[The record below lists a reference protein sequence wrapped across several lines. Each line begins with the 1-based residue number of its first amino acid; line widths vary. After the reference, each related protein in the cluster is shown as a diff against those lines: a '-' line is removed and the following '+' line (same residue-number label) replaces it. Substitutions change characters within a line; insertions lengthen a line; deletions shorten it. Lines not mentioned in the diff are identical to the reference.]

1 MGMVSAM
8 NNTAALSL
16 GFICGFWSGG
26 VLAANDW
33 KLQSGVSIEER
44 YTDNL
49 SLSSGGGSGSFVTSI
64 TPRANV
70 AHKGKRGNVTVDYNL
85 NALVYDHDPKR
96 NKLNHNL
103 NASLSVD
110 PVVGILQLKGSA
122 RVGQQFASQFGPTSQ
137 DTYHTTSN
145 RVETRS
151 LSLTPSLH
159 NEFFQRNLITDASLA
174 LNHAS
179 SDGSALST
187 STSNVFNFTA
197 KNGPRPGRVT
207 YAATFRRSG
216 GQSNGVPSSVFESES
231 FNIGYVIYYRTRL
244 FVARGGN
251 KTKGVA
257 TLDGKATRYQT
268 TGFSWSPSNSLTFTG
283 TAGSDS
289 GGSMSSSV
297 SAEWTPNRRLSLS
310 ATAGKRRNST
320 AYSLSGNWTPSPIT
334 TLSGT
339 VQKNFSNTEFGVGSP
354 TVGLSNY
361 GTTAYAFTLS
371 HRLRRSGLSLNYSET
386 VTEAAQQLN
395 NVATSAFYL
404 CPNGAGGFTVEATQI
419 APDCVTASTQI
430 PATQL
435 LNETTLQ
442 KTWAGTYNYSLGRSA
457 ISFTFSQARREFL
470 STGTTL
476 LGTLAT
482 GTTRA
487 TSDLLT
493 TYSIRYNL
501 PLSTRTVTSFGSAWT
516 QATAAELSSDSW
528 AIDWSL
534 AHQISQHVSSSLS
547 ARHSEQSSNTG
558 TSKENSIAALLGI
571 TF

>member
-1 MGMVSAM
+1 M

-16 GFICGFWSGG
+16 GLLCGLWSGG

-44 YTDNL
+44 YTDNV
-49 SLSSGGGSGSFVTSI
+49 SLTSGGGSGSFVTTI

-70 AHKGKRGNVTVDYNL
+70 AHKGKRGNVAVDYNL

-174 LNHAS
+174 LNYAS
-179 SDGSALST
+179 SDSGALST
-187 STSNVFNFTA
+187 STSNIFNFTA
-197 KNGPRPGRVT
+197 RNGPRPGRVT
-207 YAATFRRSG
+207 YTATYKRSG
-216 GQSNGVPSSVFESES
+216 GESNGVPSSVFESES

-244 FVARGGN
+244 FLATGGDR
-251 KTKGVA
+251 TKGVS
-257 TLDGKATRYQT
+257 TLDGKATNFQT
-268 TGFSWSPSNSLTFTG
+268 TGFSWSPSNFLTFTG

-289 GGSMSSSV
+289 GGSISSSV

-339 VQKNFSNTEFGVGSP
+339 VQKNFSNTEFGVGTP

-371 HRLRRSGLSLNYSET
+371 HRLRRSGLSLSYSET
-386 VTEAAQQLN
+386 ITEAAQQLN

-419 APDCVTASTQI
+419 APDCVTASTQV
-430 PATQL
+430 PTTQL

-487 TSDLLT
+487 AGDQQT

-501 PLSTRTVTSFGSAWT
+501 PLSTRTVTSFGSAWSN
-516 QATAAELSSDSW
+516 ASAADLSSDTW